1 MCVYVCVIAHADG
14 GIRGARGPRRGPL
27 THDPTHDPALKSKES
42 LRRRE
47 QAQGREQLV
56 EGCEELEGTSHDPA
70 QSRSAVV
77 CRAAASTRAR
87 AWRPRPRGGGGG
99 GTSHEHAADVCV
111 CFKAQRPRTSDR
123 TPQSRWCPHD

>member
-70 QSRSAVV
+70 QSRSADRGRVP
-77 CRAAASTRAR
+77 CSSQHAR
-87 AWRPRPRGGGGG
+87 ACVAATAAGRGGRG
-99 GTSHEHAADVCV
+99 HE
-111 CFKAQRPRTSDR
+111 P
-123 TPQSRWCPHD
+123 